1 MAKGAANTREAPHGP
16 GSVLHTAGRRWPEEG
31 TALTCPASAAAEQW
45 LRGRLAG
52 PGTGSPLA
60 QAGLTRGNY
69 KLLCRLLELKVTGQP
84 RVTRVW
90 NSKMRPSVHWA
101 T

>member
-1 MAKGAANTREAPHGP
+1 MARGGDRSDLSGQCCCRAVASGASGWARHWQ
-16 GSVLHTAGRRWPEEG
+16 L
-31 TALTCPASAAAEQW
+31 
-45 LRGRLAG
+45 
-52 PGTGSPLA
+52 LA

-84 RVTRVW
+84 KVTHVW